1 MCMAGSVRSWRY
13 VLAALLVAAVCL
25 PASGAIIE
33 IGGPGAISTNDSPY
47 GELGLLDAG
56 EVATATFGYVVTPSA
71 TGATLTLTVINTSP
85 AVTGIEAPIIPDAP
99 VITDIFFSVPSIVD
113 GVAFVS
119 VGGAEGSSSGWD
131 FSFDPDGN
139 PSSGFGF
146 LQNVFDT
153 GLEGGPGAGSPDPV
167 IASVND
173 PDLTDNPGD
182 QLASPVDFVFELTF
196 VGGVYPPGF
205 SGDWFCDQVVLGY
218 PDYIAAAKFISG
230 ADGGSGTVTNVVP
243 EPASVVAMLMGLVG
257 AALARKRS

>member
-1 MCMAGSVRSWRY
+1 MAGSVRNWRY
-13 VLAALLVAAVCL
+13 VLAALLVVAVCL

-33 IGGPGAISTNDSPY
+33 IGGLGAISTNDSPY
-47 GELGLLDAG
+47 GELGLLDQG

-71 TGATLTLTVINTSP
+71 TGATLTLTVTNTSP
-85 AVTGIEAPIIPDAP
+85 AVTGTEAPVIPDAP
-99 VITDIFFSVPSIVD
+99 VITDIFFSVPSAVD
-113 GVAFVS
+113 GLTFVS
-119 VGGAEGSSSGWD
+119 VGGGSGGSSGWD

-146 LQNVFDT
+146 LKNVFDI
-153 GLEGGPGAGSPDPV
+153 GLEGGPGGDAPDPV

-230 ADGGSGTVTNVVP
+230 ADGGSGTVTNMVP
-243 EPASVVAMLMGLVG
+243 EPASMVAMLMGLAG
-257 AALARKRS
+257 AAALARKRR